1 MCFIAFYLIIWN
13 CYQDKRSTGWTFY
26 AFACIG
32 LASMVFV
39 QIGYSC
45 LSCMDYDDGVYPSR
59 LGVKTFFASLVG
71 LVTVPYWFAA
81 GYFFY
86 TDNIQGLADHFCEFI
101 NYSDSLIIRRLPT
114 IRY

>member
-39 QIGYSC
+39 QIGYFMPILWIMMMVFT
-45 LSCMDYDDGVYPSR
+45 LSFS
-59 LGVKTFFASLVG
+59 VKTFFATLVG
-71 LVTVPYWFAA
+71 LIVPYWFAA

-86 TDNIQGLADHFCEFI
+86 TDNIQGLATI
-101 NYSDSLIIRRLPT
+101 SANPSTTANSLIIRRLPT
-114 IRY
+114 IRYWT